1 MKEKQK
7 GNANMK
13 LKLLLLTILLC
24 LIAGCSNAEKAV
36 KNTSEDGYES
46 IRKAA
51 WEFIQEKEWSEPAEG
66 NWQSAKVEKIIADEN
81 YEMLD
86 TDYEGKEVAAVSFQD
101 KENVLVGTP
110 LILVDLN
117 TNEVV
122 GYMPSE

>member
-1 MKEKQK
+1 
-7 GNANMK
+7 MK
-13 LKLLLLTILLC
+13 LRLLLLTILLY
-24 LIAGCSNAEKAV
+24 LIAGCSTEEEAV

-51 WEFIQEKEWSEPAEG
+51 WEFIQEKGWSEPAEG

-86 TDYEGKEVAAVSFQD
+86 TQYEGKEVAAITFQD
-101 KENVLVGTP
+101 KENVIVGTP